1 MDQTILLII
10 LVAGSV
16 ALAFISISMLVGDA
30 VSGEKRKLQQR
41 LASENRMLQPD
52 AGFTKQIRRK
62 IELTGWSG
70 RLIKLP
76 GMASI
81 HRALEQAWP
90 KLSLAKF
97 VGIAA
102 GLGVGGLIFAWGIFD
117 SLLLAVVIGGG
128 LGFLPWMIL
137 SMRRNRR
144 QTALIELLPD
154 ALDFLGRI
162 LRAGHSLSTGL
173 QMVGQEL
180 PEPLAGEFRR
190 AYDAHSLGLPLDEAL
205 KDTAARIGSS
215 DFGFFVTAI
224 LIQRQT
230 GGDLSEVLDNI
241 SLMVRNRIRLQ
252 QHVKAKTAE
261 GRLTG
266 YILTGFP
273 AVMFFLS
280 YAMNPKYAGLLLS
293 GTGLYLLGIAAGLC
307 VIGLYAIRKITAVK
321 V

>member
-1 MDQTILLII
+1 MDESILLII

-16 ALAFISISMLVGDA
+16 ALACISISMLVGDA

-41 LASENRMLQPD
+41 LASDNRMLQPET
-52 AGFTKQIRRK
+52 GFSKGIRRK

-76 GMASI
+76 GMANL

-90 KLSLAKF
+90 RYSLASF
-97 VGIAA
+97 VSTAA
-102 GLGVGGLIFAWGIFD
+102 GLAVGGFIFAWAILD
-117 SLLLAVVIGGG
+117 SLLLAVAAGGV
-128 LGFLPWMIL
+128 LGFLPMMIL

-144 QTALIELLPD
+144 QTQLVDELPE

-205 KDTAARIGSS
+205 KDTSARIGSTE
-215 DFGFFVTAI
+215 FGFFVTAI

-241 SLMVRNRIRLQ
+241 SQMIRNRIRLQ
-252 QHVKAKTAE
+252 AHVKAKTAE

-273 AVMFFLS
+273 VVMFFMS
-280 YAMNPKYAGLLLS
+280 YALNPKYAGMLLS
-293 GTGLYLLGIAAGLC
+293 GTGLYLLGVAAGLC
-307 VIGLYAIRKITAVK
+307 MIGLYAIRRITTVK